1 MARIIIIGPEGRVER
16 ELVPH
21 NTLGRHPEN
30 THQVLDRIVS
40 KEHCHI
46 DERDGRYV
54 LRDLGSLNGT
64 FINGERVDERVL
76 NTGDEITLGSTRII
90 YQGDEAPSFSPSPAS
105 QTAAGIGA
113 QPGGGPRVATFGGA
127 AGPPRSSGAFVP
139 PQAPVG
145 PAAPRAPQGP
155 HASKVTIAPGMVE
168 SHIRSKLSPLQ
179 DHNFLPEKLLTDVD
193 SLRRDYEK
201 LRASYEVTRAIGVDL
216 DVDALL
222 AKVIDATFQLLPADR
237 GVILLYEDNEDS
249 DERTLEPRC
258 VRTRKVQAQGEE
270 LVLST
275 TIIEEVLKDKAAV
288 LSSDASVDSRF
299 QGAHSIIMQGI
310 RSSMAVPL
318 LHGGEVFGI
327 MMLDSQ
333 IAANAFTEKDLQLC
347 QTIAN
352 QAAIAIQNSLYA
364 LKLEK
369 EAITRERFQR
379 LLSPAIAEQ
388 VIAGKVEV
396 EKGGQVRETTVL
408 FSDIRGFTAMSEIMD
423 PREVVEMLNDYFE
436 RMVEI
441 IFENEGTLDKF
452 VGDEIMALY
461 GAPIQHPDDPVRAVR
476 TALSMCSALAEFNQ
490 ERVAAGKPE
499 VKVGIGI
506 NTGEVVA
513 GYLGSSRAL
522 EYTVIG
528 DTVNT
533 GARLCSVAKAGEV
546 IISEATHARV
556 QGHFE
561 IVELP
566 PAKVKG
572 KAKALRIFNVVGL
585 KGPGDDMWDDHTVP
599 R

>member
-21 NTLGRHPEN
+21 NTLERHPEN

-46 DERDGRYV
+46 DLREGRYV

-90 YQGDEAPSFSPSPAS
+90 FHGDEPAGS
-105 QTAAGIGA
+105 RTAVGV
-113 QPGGGPRVATFGGA
+113 GGPPVATSGA
-127 AGPPRSSGAFVP
+127 PVASGRAFVP
-139 PQAPVG
+139 PQTPGG
-145 PAAPRAPQGP
+145 PAGPRAPRP
-155 HASKVTIAPGMVE
+155 PAASKVTIAPGMVE
-168 SHIRSKLSPLQ
+168 SHIRTKLSPLQ
-179 DHNFLPEKLLTDVD
+179 DHNFLPEKLLTEVD

-237 GVILLYEDNEDS
+237 GVILLYD
-249 DERTLEPRC
+249 DERELVPRC
-258 VRTRKVQAQGEE
+258 VRTRKAQAQGEE

-275 TIIEEVLKDKAAV
+275 TIIEEVLRDKAAV

-318 LHGGEVFGI
+318 LHSGEVFGI

-364 LKLEK
+364 LKLEQ
-369 EAITRERFQR
+369 EAVTRERFQR

-388 VIAGKVEV
+388 VLAGKVEV
-396 EKGGQVRETTVL
+396 EKGGEVRETTVL

-423 PREVVEMLNDYFE
+423 PREVVEMLNEYFE

-441 IFENEGTLDKF
+441 IFDNEGTLDKF

-461 GAPIQHPDDPVRAVR
+461 GAPIPHDDDPVRAVR
-476 TALSMCSALAEFNQ
+476 TALSMCSALDQFNS
-490 ERVAAGKPE
+490 ERRSEGKPE
-499 VKVGIGI
+499 VKIGIGV

-513 GYLGSSRAL
+513 GYLGSSKAL

-533 GARLCSVAKAGEV
+533 GARLCSVAKAGEI

-556 QGHFE
+556 SEYFE
-561 IVELP
+561 VVELP
-566 PAKVKG
+566 AAKVKG
-572 KAKALRIFNVVGL
+572 KASALRIFNVIGMKNPDQSV
-585 KGPGDDMWDDHTVP
+585 WDDHTVP

>member
-46 DERDGRYV
+46 DLKEGRYY

-64 FINGERVDERVL
+64 FINGERVDVRVL
-76 NTGDEITLGSTRII
+76 NSGDEITLGSTRII
-90 YQGDEAPSFSPSPAS
+90 YQGDEPPSARTSAGVGQPSAPS
-105 QTAAGIGA
+105 GV
-113 QPGGGPRVATFGGA
+113 GGPVAPG
-127 AGPPRSSGAFVP
+127 RAFVP
-139 PQAPVG
+139 PQTPG
-145 PAAPRAPQGP
+145 SPAAPRAPRVP
-155 HASKVTIAPGMVE
+155 PASKVTIAPGMVE

-216 DVDALL
+216 DVDQLL

-237 GVILLYEDNEDS
+237 GVILLYGDA
-249 DERTLEPRC
+249 DEEGERKLEPRC
-258 VRTRKVQAQGEE
+258 VRTRKIQAQGEE

-275 TIIEEVLKDKAAV
+275 TIIDEVLRDKAAV

-318 LHGGEVFGI
+318 LHSGEVFGI

-364 LKLEK
+364 LKLEQ

-408 FSDIRGFTAMSEIMD
+408 FSDIRGFTAMSEVMD
-423 PREVVEMLNDYFE
+423 PREVVEMLNEYFE

-441 IFENEGTLDKF
+441 IFDNEGTLDKF

-461 GAPIQHPDDPVRAVR
+461 GSPIEHDDDPVRAVR
-476 TALSMCSALAEFNQ
+476 TALSMCAALDQFNT
-490 ERVAAGKPE
+490 ERRAANKPE

-546 IISEATHARV
+546 IISEETYGRV
-556 QGHFE
+556 SEHFE
-561 IVELP
+561 CIELP
-566 PAKVKG
+566 PARVKG
-572 KAKALRIFNVVGL
+572 KANALRIFNVVGM
-585 KGPGDDMWDDHTVP
+585 KGPDEAVWDDHTIP